1 MNNKKKISD
10 NDIIKHY
17 DIIKNTLLVPE
28 KRHINLITIDK
39 NNIDSDVAIKE
50 EEIIKIYNTNLDFYK
65 TPEKRRIF
73 QLIFDSEI
81 KAKEFL
87 DNAKNLDS
95 INNYINKNNIKKND
109 IDLGYVTKE
118 GLSDDISEISF
129 NLSKRKFSN
138 IIKSAFGWKVLFIE
152 DIKSEK
158 NLSFEEVKK
167 FIEDDLINDT
177 ISERI
182 YEKANSF
189 YEKFIETNDLSSSL
203 KFSNLEKKNI
213 KNIEIDNIKK
223 IEINGKKFSEDT
235 LVKIIFNLKEGSLSD
250 PLENK
255 NNNLFFI
262 HLEKIIESMPK
273 KFDVAKEEVIQD
285 IYKNLRKDEA
295 KKIADKVY
303 NNLLKKITPDPTSY
317 NLIKTNWIT
326 NDNRLDSKVDQKIK
340 KIIFKTKLNTYS
352 KIKQMEENKFIFV
365 KPTAQSNKILEKDKR
380 TISKD
385 ILLDV
390 SNSIDNDILSALL
403 IDLKVKK
410 KSNINQNFINSF

>member
-1 MNNKKKISD
+1 M
-10 NDIIKHY
+10 
-17 DIIKNTLLVPE
+17 PE